1 MSELYYSNIQLEEDT
16 EYFLYIGELKNY
28 GLSTFLQEAMSR
40 ITQRRVAFIAIV
52 PDVLEQY
59 SYDNL
64 LVINPLWDD
73 YACRFG
79 NNVSCRIS
87 SREFMRCVSESRHV
101 KELIRLILDSQEQL
115 YIYLYESLPEM
126 TLDEL
131 PGVSILGPDKRT
143 AARLNSKIY
152 QFRRFQSRLP
162 MPEGKLCAGWPELRR
177 TTSRLW
183 ERWTDG
189 IFITGEYS
197 AAGGNSQVAYGPEDI
212 DDRFK
217 ASHQTCLINRY
228 MPHAYDPTVLA
239 VVAGEDEVFVAGV
252 ADQRIEGGTRFTG
265 STFPSVLDKTIQD
278 QLSDYTRRIGREL
291 AQEGYRGIFGCDF
304 IVTDDGNILFLEV
317 NARKQGTTMEFC
329 CTLEQSLPAGAPTL
343 PELEYHAVVH
353 GRFPAGIAEMTNNP
367 KGIHWGTYN
376 YKIHNNVRTS
386 GYLPNNPNE
395 REAFQN
401 LADYHRQKDFL
412 ILEHV
417 GSDFI
422 VAEGSFLARIVSLGK
437 DTPSVQQ
444 GLDQGLKTIRTTID
458 ENLSGEA

>member
-1 MSELYYSNIQLEEDT
+1 
-16 EYFLYIGELKNY
+16 
-28 GLSTFLQEAMSR
+28 MSR
-40 ITQRRVAFIAIV
+40 ILQRRVGFVAIV

-59 SYDNL
+59 SYENL

-73 YACRFG
+73 YACRYG
-79 NNVSCRIS
+79 NHVSCRIS
-87 SREFMRCVSESRHV
+87 GREFMRCVSGSRYV
-101 KELIRLILDSQEQL
+101 KELIRLILGSQEQL

-152 QFRRFQSRLP
+152 QFRRFRSLLP
-162 MPEGKLCAGWPELRR
+162 MPEGRLCNGWQELQRA
-177 TTSRLW
+177 TNRLW
-183 ERWTDG
+183 DRWTDG
-189 IFITGEYS
+189 IFITEEYS
-197 AAGGNSQVAYGPEDI
+197 AAGGNSQVANSPEEI
-212 DDRFK
+212 DERFK
-217 ASHQTCLINRY
+217 ASHQTFVISRY

-239 VVAGEDEVFVAGV
+239 VVAGEGDVFVAGV

-265 STFPSVLDKTIQD
+265 STFPSVLGEAIRHR
-278 QLSDYTRRIGREL
+278 LGDYTRRVGREL
-291 AQEGYRGIFGCDF
+291 AREGYRGIFGCDF
-304 IVTDDGNILFLEV
+304 IVTDDGDIFFLEV

-329 CTLEQSLPAGAPTL
+329 CTLEQSLPPGSPTL
-343 PELEYHAVVH
+343 PELEYYAVVT
-353 GRFPAGIAEMTNNP
+353 GRFPPGTTEMIENP

-376 YKIHNNVRTS
+376 YKIHHNIRTS

-401 LADYHRQKDFL
+401 LADFHRQKDFL

-422 VAEGSFLARIVSLGK
+422 VAEGSFLARIVSLDK
-437 DTPSVQQ
+437 DSPSMEQ
-444 GLDQGLKTIRTTID
+444 GLTQGLKTIRTTIEED
-458 ENLSGEA
+458 LSEEA